1 MIGKFFHH
9 HFSFFFCNRSD
20 FILRVSPLKNRH
32 QSDKKDYFPPPGYGI
47 PKSEQAQFNHP
58 KALSDETLGKYG
70 FYLSPGRLARDYFWM
85 SLVLAALMFSPLIN
99 FKTINIGD
107 WEVAWYCL
115 YGGAILSYLLLLGLI
130 YFWIYYWRMTPVL
143 TSIWPL
149 WPEPSYHLLQSVPH
163 KVHLT
168 CQDKSINDDGDD
180 SKRSIY
186 WHPKPLAPLSRQPQ
200 QYAKG
205 TPTLQNVLL
214 DFAVFEF
221 FFFGKS
227 RVQAD
232 KKSDK
237 QAGKQAGKSDKQ
249 LVEYGNRNEVS
260 WFYWLSPVVIN
271 YLMLVLMLPVTWI
284 LLSHIELQCSSLNKG
299 ELLIQALKLK
309 CTDEVNFL
317 IEPKQALSFS
327 IMAWA
332 GLTYWFMKGRLLK
345 KLTGLKDKVERG
357 YFSRYLDLVPQQI
370 LQHMQGIPEAAIISG
385 YIIYLEQVLSVAM
398 FFAAVS
404 YIGIIDG
411 SF

>member
-1 MIGKFFHH
+1 MFGKFFQHH
-9 HFSFFFCNRSD
+9 YSFFFRNYSD

-47 PKSEQAQFNHP
+47 PSSEQAQFNHP
-58 KALSDETLGKYG
+58 DVLISDKVGRYG
-70 FYLSPGRLARDYFWM
+70 FYLAPGRLAKDYFVV
-85 SLVLAALMFSPLIN
+85 SLVLALCMFSPLIN
-99 FKTINIGD
+99 PNLNYWGIH
-107 WEVAWYCL
+107 WYA
-115 YGGAILSYLLLLGLI
+115 GAIFGYLLLLGII
-130 YFWIYYWRMTPVL
+130 YRGIYYHKMSPVL

-149 WPEPSYHLLQSVPH
+149 WPEPSYYLLQSVPH

-168 CQDKSINDDGDD
+168 CRDKLIEYDD
-180 SKRSIY
+180 SKGSIY
-186 WHPKPLAPLSRQPQ
+186 WCPKLLAPLARQPQ

-205 TPTLQNVLL
+205 TPTLQSVLL

-232 KKSDK
+232 KSDK
-237 QAGKQAGKSDKQ
+237 QP
-249 LVEYGNRNEVS
+249 VEYGNRNEAS
-260 WFYWLSPVVIN
+260 WLYWLSPVVVN

-284 LLSHIELQCSSLNKG
+284 LLSDMGMQCSSLNEGK
-299 ELLIQALKLK
+299 LLTQALALK
-309 CTDEVNFL
+309 CIDEGSFL

-327 IMAWA
+327 ILIWA

-345 KLTGLKDKVERG
+345 KLTSLKNKVEQG

-370 LQHMQGIPEAAIISG
+370 LKHMQGIPEAAIISS
-385 YIIYLEQVLSVAM
+385 YILYLEQILSVAM